1 MRCIA
6 LHTRIPL
13 IQLAVV
19 APAQIPTNH
28 QSRSLLWPLLAVVV
42 TACVAHPT
50 PADAA
55 GDRQTLVLESA
66 SAREF
71 STNHKVFLEQGT
83 PTTTRVKVKP
93 LIALLFSLSLFL
105 CLAPSSRSWCCS
117 GCSSCSGCCCTAPA
131 PSHCHLSPKDLVGL
145 VVGWWDFSCT
155 VWLYNHL
162 SIYLAIIVFHT
173 SLHSLS
179 HLTPTLVCFG
189 WHTCVWLGLICIATQ
204 SLIGLD
210 FETTTFRFD
219 SCWPFCLLRL
229 LHFYKLPV

>member
-93 LIALLFSLSLFL
+93 LIALLFSSLSLSFFVSLPPLARGVVQVVQVVQVVVVPHLHLPTAISAPRIWLGWLWGGGISLVL
-105 CLAPSSRSWCCS
+105 CGCTIISQSTWPSLCSIPRYILSRISHRPSS
-117 GCSSCSGCCCTAPA
+117 A
-131 PSHCHLSPKDLVGL
+131 LVGTH
-145 VVGWWDFSCT
+145 V
-155 VWLYNHL
+155 
-162 SIYLAIIVFHT
+162 
-173 SLHSLS
+173 
-179 HLTPTLVCFG
+179 FG
-189 WHTCVWLGLICIATQ
+189 WV
-204 SLIGLD
+204 
-210 FETTTFRFD
+210 
-219 SCWPFCLLRL
+219 
-229 LHFYKLPV
+229 